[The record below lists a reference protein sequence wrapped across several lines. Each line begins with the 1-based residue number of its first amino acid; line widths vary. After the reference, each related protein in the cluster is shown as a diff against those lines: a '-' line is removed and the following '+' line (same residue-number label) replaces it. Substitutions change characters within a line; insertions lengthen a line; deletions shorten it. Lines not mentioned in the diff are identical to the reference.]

1 MGSITVSAGTLNTCG
16 KLKRKIIRHTERT
29 SRAVGATKNGIF
41 GGGMKSNSTTT
52 SETILT
58 LSLIKVGND
67 VYSDLNVPLES
78 MFEIL
83 KVGDEIAVIVSSDGS
98 LLAVKNHTQDIQVY
112 VPHHNLSYRT
122 SFITY
127 CYLLGG
133 SLIAILGIS
142 LLFSGHSIIAW
153 PIILGGAWTVIN
165 GNRLDNI
172 EIERSKREWTTTL
185 AAIGIY

>member
-1 MGSITVSAGTLNTCG
+1 MKSITISVGKLNTCG
-16 KLKRKIIRHTERT
+16 KLNKKTIRHTERT
-29 SRAVGATKNGIF
+29 SRAVGATKNGLF
-41 GGGMKSNSTTT
+41 GAGMTSNSTTT
-52 SETILT
+52 SKLVLT
-58 LSLIKVGND
+58 LTLLKVGND

-83 KVGDEIAVIVSSDGS
+83 KVGNEISIIVSSDGK

-112 VPHHNLSYRT
+112 IPYYNLSYRT

-133 SLIAILGIS
+133 SLIAILGVS
-142 LLFSGHSIIAW
+142 LLLSGHSIISW
-153 PIILGGAWTVIN
+153 PIILGGAWTFIK

-172 EIERSKREWTTTL
+172 EIERSKSEWITTL
-185 AAIGIY
+185 STI